1 VTREPRGRAR
11 RSEPPSGAQR
21 RWGWKRVFPAV
32 IALVLMLGGTRALIS
47 LRHRPR
53 AAAPPAPAARDPAA
67 GMSTIEAAGNAAR
80 LYRANRAYQSL
91 PYYRRVAPEMPPGQ
105 LDFGL
110 EFATALQT
118 ASLGARV
125 RSEERVRLMREC
137 LEELGRVEG
146 AVRQPRERARAMVAR
161 AFFLRVWGFPVDAA
175 AELERALAI
184 DPSYPGLA
192 ATARLME
199 KSVREPTLPL
209 DALEGPTLTY

>member
-1 VTREPRGRAR
+1 VTRESRGRAR
-11 RSEPPSGAQR
+11 RNEPRRQAQR
-21 RWGWKRVFPAV
+21 RTGWKRVFPAV
-32 IALVLMLGGTRALIS
+32 IVLVLLLAGGRALMS
-47 LRHRPR
+47 LRHGPR
-53 AAAPPAPAARDPAA
+53 AVAPPAARDPAA

-80 LYRANRAYQSL
+80 LYRANRAYESL
-91 PYYRRVAPEMPPGQ
+91 PYYRRVAPEMPPGR

-118 ASLGARV
+118 ASLGARIQ
-125 RSEERVRLMREC
+125 SEERVRLMREC

-146 AVRQPRERARAMVAR
+146 AARQPRERARSIVAR

-175 AELERALAI
+175 AELQRALAT

-209 DALEGPTLTY
+209 NALEGPSLTY